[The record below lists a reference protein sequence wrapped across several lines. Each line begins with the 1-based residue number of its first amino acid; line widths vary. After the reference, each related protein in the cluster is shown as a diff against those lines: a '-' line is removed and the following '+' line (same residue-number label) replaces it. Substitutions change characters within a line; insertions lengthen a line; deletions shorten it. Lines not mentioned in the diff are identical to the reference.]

1 MVVGQTR
8 PEILPVGPPL
18 GCFLVGLLTFG
29 PAGNK
34 MNNTQMVVELKAAVA
49 AAKQEHFNS
58 YSTRKAAESLLE
70 CLRYARCLP
79 GGIAEP
85 DAALNMSR
93 ID

>member
-1 MVVGQTR
+1 
-8 PEILPVGPPL
+8 
-18 GCFLVGLLTFG
+18 
-29 PAGNK
+29 

-70 CLRYARCLP
+70 CLRFAPCPFAMDLRAAML
-79 GGIAEP
+79 GIA
-85 DAALNMSR
+85 R

>member
-1 MVVGQTR
+1 
-8 PEILPVGPPL
+8 
-18 GCFLVGLLTFG
+18 
-29 PAGNK
+29 

-70 CLRYARCLP
+70 CLRSAPCPCAKNLESLML
-79 GGIAEP
+79 GIA
-85 DAALNMSR
+85 R